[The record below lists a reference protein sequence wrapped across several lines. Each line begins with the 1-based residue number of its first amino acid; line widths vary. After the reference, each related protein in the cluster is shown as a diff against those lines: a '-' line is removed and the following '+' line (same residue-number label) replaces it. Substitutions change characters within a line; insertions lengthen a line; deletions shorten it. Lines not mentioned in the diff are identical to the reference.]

1 MAMPY
6 ILLLTRFIVQAAA
19 DSANAVV
26 SPPECCMNMLDA
38 NGTCSITNECSPGCY
53 RHWTEDGGSTCL
65 KCRKENSLEPNGF
78 HNLTDC
84 RNSLSALFFTVSFHG
99 LDLKMNVST
108 VHPYLRNMGG
118 PEIAASLLLGT
129 FFISLLLIFS
139 VAFFFYLKRSNIL
152 PDLFYRRNKASIL
165 QPSETASM
173 IPTPA
178 SSVRKP
184 RYVRR
189 ERSLVTSAVVNS
201 DAETRVSNV

>member
-1 MAMPY
+1 MAVLC
-6 ILLLTRFIVQAAA
+6 ILLLTRFLLQAAA
-19 DSANAVV
+19 NSTAALI
-26 SPPECCMNMLDA
+26 SPPECCLSMLDA
-38 NGTCSITNECSPGCY
+38 NGTCPITSQCSPGCY
-53 RHWTEDGGSTCL
+53 RHWTEDGASTCL
-65 KCRKENSLEPNGF
+65 KCRKETNLEFEAF
-78 HNLTDC
+78 HNLTSC
-84 RNSLSALFFTVSFHG
+84 RNISFHEE
-99 LDLKMNVST
+99 DLKMNAST
-108 VHPYLRNMGG
+108 AHPFVRSMGE

-129 FFISLLLIFS
+129 FFLSLLLIFS
-139 VAFFFYLKRSNIL
+139 VAFFFYLKRSNVL

-189 ERSLVTSAVVNS
+189 ERSSVTSASAIVNS